1 MNTLPWNLSLLF
13 IRVIGAAFMR
23 GLRPLIR
30 GSHSFR
36 VTNVTIGA

>member
-13 IRVIGAAFMR
+13 IRVIGV
-23 GLRPLIR
+23 IR